1 MSDELRIDA
10 DEEQVR
16 RLLRS
21 QAPQFAELPLKR
33 VATAGVNNTIYR
45 LGDDLTVRL
54 PQTAWC
60 ADHIRKEQRWL
71 PTLGKHLTLSIPTLV
86 HACLPGSDFPWHW
99 SVYAWLD
106 GDEAVRTP
114 VTDEHA
120 TARQLATFIEELQQ
134 VTITDGPPSGEHS
147 GMRGLP
153 LEVRDPVVRQ
163 ALTSITSFDTSAA
176 AAAWEAAVRIPAWQ
190 GRPVWSHGDLHP
202 GNVLVDNGLLSAV
215 IDWEM
220 LSVGDPALDLSGAWM
235 LLTESGR
242 ETFRDSLTVDDDTWA
257 RGRGWALCIGVIAAA
272 YYHHSNPVL
281 AGFSRRAAQDAVDD
295 FLRNG

>member
-1 MSDELRIDA
+1 MPDELRIDA
-10 DEEQVR
+10 DDELVR

-21 QAPQFAELPLKR
+21 QAPQIAEMPLKR
-33 VATAGVNNTIYR
+33 LATAGVNNTIYR

-60 ADHIRKEQRWL
+60 AGHIRKEQRWL
-71 PTLGKHLTLSIPTLV
+71 PALGEHLALSIPTV
-86 HACLPGSDFPWHW
+86 VRACQPGSDFPWHW

-120 TARQLATFIEELQQ
+120 MARELATFIEELQQ

-147 GMRGLP
+147 GMRGMP
-153 LEVRDPVVRQ
+153 LAVRDSVVRQ
-163 ALTSITSFDTSAA
+163 ALANITSFDTAA
-176 AAAWEAAVRIPAWQ
+176 ATAAWEAAVRIPAWQ
-190 GRPVWSHGDLHP
+190 GPPVWSHGDLHP
-202 GNVLVDNGLLSAV
+202 GNVLVDNGALSGV

-235 LLTESGR
+235 LLTEAGR
-242 ETFRDSLTVDDDTWA
+242 ETFRNFLTVDDDTWA

-272 YYHHSNPVL
+272 YYHDSNPVL
-281 AGFSRRAAQDAVDD
+281 AKFSRRAAQDAVDD
-295 FLRNG
+295 FLRCG

>member
-10 DEEQVR
+10 DDDLVR

-21 QAPQFAELPLKR
+21 QAPEFAELPLKR
-33 VATAGVNNTIYR
+33 LETAGVNNTIYR
-45 LGDDLTVRL
+45 LGDDLIVRL

-71 PTLGKHLTLSIPTLV
+71 PALGEHVTLRIPTLV
-86 HACLPGSDFPWHW
+86 RACRPGGDFPWHW

-106 GDEAVRTP
+106 GDEAVHALVP
-114 VTDEHA
+114 DEHA
-120 TARQLATFIEELQQ
+120 IARQLATFIAELQQ
-134 VTITDGPPSGEHS
+134 ITVTDGPASGEHS

-163 ALTSITSFDTSAA
+163 ALADIPSFDTAA
-176 AAAWEAAVRIPAWQ
+176 ATEAWEAAIRIPAWP

-202 GNVLVDNGLLSAV
+202 GNVLVHNGVLSAV

-242 ETFRDSLTVDDDTWA
+242 ETFRECLTVDDDTWA
-257 RGRGWALCIGVIAAA
+257 RGRGWALCIGLIAAA
-272 YYHHSNPVL
+272 YYHDSNPVL

-295 FLRNG
+295 FLRSG